1 MAGTLAIVP
10 SERVNEAAAS
20 IREQWEIQFARFF
33 SYPTLSSTCPDL
45 VPLTIKVRK
54 QRRQGTWVSSSS
66 SAVLEL
72 AHDLSGSETILTV
85 CFRGRNL
92 EQHYVSKLH
101 FSWPQVSCLSG
112 YPARGIRVVFVSYK
126 DHVGEIQKFALRFS
140 TNCETQIFINA
151 LKDILKDARDFA
163 PLTSNLGSE
172 ILSQSEFMS
181 SNGHPDRACEEDLSF
196 MDTVQAYTPQ
206 MSPSFNTEVEQHSSE
221 QEKKTDQEKQT
232 AVCHE
237 IVEMVAALPPSF
249 TSLLTNCY
257 SEVTQGATKSSVCK
271 EVDLKSQIMRYME
284 DSSFQDMLM
293 RVEKVISEMGGNMTL

>member
-45 VPLTIKVRK
+45 VPLPTYVRNR
-54 QRRQGTWVSSSS
+54 RRQGTWVSSSS
-66 SAVLEL
+66 SAVLQL
-72 AHDLSGSETILTV
+72 ADDLSSSEIILTV

-101 FSWPQVSCLSG
+101 FSWPQVSCVSG
-112 YPARGIRVVFVSYK
+112 YPARGIRAVFVSYK
-126 DHVGEIQKFALRFS
+126 DHIQKFALRFS
-140 TNCETQIFINA
+140 TNYETEIFINA

-163 PLTSNLGSE
+163 PLNSNLGSE
-172 ILSQSEFMS
+172 VLSQSEFMS
-181 SNGHPDRACEEDLSF
+181 SNGHPDRTCEEDLSF

-221 QEKKTDQEKQT
+221 QEKKTDQEKET
-232 AVCHE
+232 AVSHE
-237 IVEMVAALPPSF
+237 CVEVVAALPPSF
-249 TSLLTNCY
+249 TSFLTNCY
-257 SEVTQGATKSSVCK
+257 SEVTQGATKSSVC
-271 EVDLKSQIMRYME
+271 EEADLKSQIMRYME

-293 RVEKVISEMGGNMTL
+293 RVEKVISEIGG